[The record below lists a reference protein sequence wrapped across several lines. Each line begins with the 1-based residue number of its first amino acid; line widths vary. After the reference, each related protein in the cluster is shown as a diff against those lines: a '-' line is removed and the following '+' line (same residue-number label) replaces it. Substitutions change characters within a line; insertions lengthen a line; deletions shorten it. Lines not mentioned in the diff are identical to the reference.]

1 MKIGFIGLGN
11 VGGKLA
17 GSLLRNNFDLTV
29 RDLDE
34 NLTNSLKDLG
44 AKVAKSPKELAEQ
57 SDLIITSLPSPE
69 VSAEVME
76 SEDGI
81 LNGLS
86 EKKIWLEMST
96 TDENEVK
103 RLGKKVI
110 EKKAIPLDGPVS
122 GGCHRAATGNIAIFV
137 GGERKAFEK
146 ILPALTVMGR
156 KILHTGELG
165 TASVLKVITNYLAS
179 AHLVALGE
187 AWTVAKKS
195 NLDLAKT
202 YKGIAISSGNSFVH
216 ETESQVI
223 LNGSYN
229 INFTMDLV
237 LKDTSLFD
245 NLAKKLNAPLEISPQ
260 IVEIFKDGQK
270 KYGSRAWSSM
280 IVKRMED
287 LNNIN
292 FPSDIKKLNDEEL
305 KVLSEEVR
313 SEMIDAVSKTGGH
326 LGAGLGVVELTVAI
340 HATFDTPHDRLIWDV
355 GHQAYPHK
363 ILTGRK
369 NKIHTIRQKEGL
381 APFPAISE
389 SEFDAFGVGHS
400 STSISAA
407 LGMTIGSND
416 KALAVIGDGALTA
429 GMAVDANVLIFERIR
444 EEIKLNKGPARAIE
458 LGYEKALSAIIDA
471 NITTF
476 ITAVILFAIGSGPVR
491 GFSVTLGLGIITSV
505 FTAIF
510 VTRLLIVIWFE
521 RRRPRKVEV

>member
-17 GSLLRNNFDLTV
+17 SSLLRNNFDLTV
-29 RDLDE
+29 RDLDQR
-34 NLTNSLKDLG
+34 LTDPFKDLG

-57 SDLIITSLPSPE
+57 TDLIITSLPSPE

-76 SEDGI
+76 ANDGI
-81 LNGLS
+81 INGLS
-86 EKKIWLEMST
+86 ENKIWLEMST

-103 RLGKKVI
+103 RLGEKVI
-110 EKKAIPLDGPVS
+110 AKKSIPMDGPVS

-156 KILHTGELG
+156 KVLHTGELG
-165 TASVLKVITNYLAS
+165 SASVLKVITNYLAS
-179 AHLVALGE
+179 VHLVALGE

-237 LKDTSLFD
+237 LKDTGLFD

-292 FPSDIKKLNDEEL
+292 FRANGFPDELIDNEP
-305 KVLSEEVR
+305 EE
-313 SEMIDAVSKTGGH
+313 K
-326 LGAGLGVVELTVAI
+326 
-340 HATFDTPHDRLIWDV
+340 
-355 GHQAYPHK
+355 
-363 ILTGRK
+363 
-369 NKIHTIRQKEGL
+369 
-381 APFPAISE
+381 
-389 SEFDAFGVGHS
+389 
-400 STSISAA
+400 
-407 LGMTIGSND
+407 
-416 KALAVIGDGALTA
+416 
-429 GMAVDANVLIFERIR
+429 
-444 EEIKLNKGPARAIE
+444 
-458 LGYEKALSAIIDA
+458 GYEI
-471 NITTF
+471 
-476 ITAVILFAIGSGPVR
+476 
-491 GFSVTLGLGIITSV
+491 
-505 FTAIF
+505 
-510 VTRLLIVIWFE
+510 
-521 RRRPRKVEV
+521 